1 MALCWLFMLLG
12 FLEEAS
18 MIQLTLDVLC
28 LGLLS
33 VTFALHLWFDEVAA
47 SQSKIEIAMQV
58 DLPAE
63 LL

>member
-18 MIQLTLDVLC
+18 TIQLTLDALC

-47 SQSKIEIAMQV
+47 WQSKIEIAMQV
-58 DLPAE
+58 DLPAD